1 MANTVLRFEKIKSFE
16 ALNLSN
22 AHINR
27 FMPTPNANLNI
38 KNKRVF
44 GSNNLVKDVKNIIDK
59 KGLKPRKNAVLA
71 MEGILSLSPEFF
83 NSTDRIKQFVEFG
96 SKWIA
101 NEFGENV
108 LNITAHF
115 DEQTP
120 HLHFHIIPIN
130 EKGRLSAF
138 DLFNKNTLKE
148 FQKSYC
154 DFMNKNIPDESF
166 TYKAG
171 SKAEHTD
178 IKEYYA
184 MVNEKTSELK
194 NENSDLKNKVNQY
207 EKNKEALENKLDIF
221 EKDIEKTNKENTKL
235 KKDIQKLED
244 LTEKQFT
251 EISNLKNIV
260 KNINDKYNK
269 LVAFFNKLPDYIKKQ
284 FNNPFSKAEPEK
296 LTPISF
302 PDSPKKQLKN
312 VKKPRF

>member
-1 MANTVLRFEKIKSFE
+1 MTNTVLRFEKIKSFE

-27 FMPTPNANLNI
+27 YIATPNADAKI

-44 GSNNLVKDVKNIIDK
+44 GSNNIVKDVKNIIDK
-59 KGLKPRKNAVLA
+59 KGLTPRKNSVLV
-71 MEGILSLSPEFF
+71 MEGVLSLSNDFF

-101 NEFGENV
+101 SEFGENV

-115 DEQTP
+115 DETTP

-138 DLFNKNTLKE
+138 DLFNKNTLPN

-154 DFMNKNIPDESF
+154 DYMNKNIKDEKF

-184 MVNEKTSELK
+184 LVNEKTSELK
-194 NENSDLKNKVNQY
+194 SENLDLKAQVKQY
-207 EKNKEALENKLDIF
+207 EKNKESLENKLDIF
-221 EKDIEKTNKENTKL
+221 EKDIEKTNIENKNL
-235 KKDIQKLED
+235 KKEIEKLED

-251 EISNLKNIV
+251 QITNLKNIV
-260 KNINDKYNK
+260 NSLNEKYNK
-269 LVAFFNKLPDYIKKQ
+269 LVAFFNKLPDFIKKQ
-284 FNNPFSKAEPEK
+284 FNSPFSKVEPEK
-296 LTPISF
+296 LTPINF

-312 VKKPRF
+312 VKKPRI

>member
-27 FMPTPNANLNI
+27 YIATPNADAKI

-44 GSNNLVKDVKNIIDK
+44 GSNNLVKDVKTIIDK
-59 KGLKPRKNAVLA
+59 KGLKTRKNSVLV
-71 MEGILSLSPEFF
+71 MEGVLSLSNEFF
-83 NSTDRIKQFVEFG
+83 NSNERIKQFVENG
-96 SKWIA
+96 SRWIKK
-101 NEFGENV
+101 EFGDNV

-138 DLFNKNTLKE
+138 DLFNKNTLPQ

-154 DFMNKNIPDESF
+154 DFMNENIIDVNFS
-166 TYKAG
+166 YKAG
-171 SKAEHTD
+171 SKAKHTD
-178 IKEYYA
+178 IKEYYS

-194 NENSDLKNKVNQY
+194 NENTSLKKQVNEY
-207 EKNKEALENKLDIF
+207 EKNKEVLENKIDIF
-221 EKDIEKTNKENTKL
+221 EKDIEKTNKENNRL
-235 KKDIQKLED
+235 KKDIQKLEN
-244 LTEKQFT
+244 LTEKQYNQ
-251 EISNLKNIV
+251 ISNLTKIV
-260 KNINDKYNK
+260 KNLNDKYNK
-269 LVAFFNKLPDYIKKQ
+269 LVAFFNKLPDYIKKK
-284 FNNPFSKAEPEK
+284 FNNPSKVEPEK
-296 LTPISF
+296 LTPINF

>member
-1 MANTVLRFEKIKSFE
+1 MTNTVLRFEKIKSFE

-44 GSNNLVKDVKNIIDK
+44 GSNNLVKDVKAIIDK
-59 KGLKPRKNAVLA
+59 KGLKPRKNAVLV
-71 MEGILSLSPEFF
+71 MEGILQLSPEFY
-83 NSTDRIKQFVEFG
+83 SSKERIKQFVENG

-101 NEFGENV
+101 KEFGENV

-115 DEQTP
+115 DETTP

-138 DLFNKNTLKE
+138 DLFNKNTLPQ

-154 DFMNKNIPDESF
+154 DFMNENIPDVKFS
-166 TYKAG
+166 YNAG
-171 SKAEHTD
+171 SKAKHTD
-178 IKEYYA
+178 IKEYYS
-184 MVNEKTSELK
+184 MVNKKTSELK
-194 NENSDLKNKVNQY
+194 NENFELKNKVNQY
-207 EKNKEALENKLDIF
+207 QKNKEVLENKLDIF
-221 EKDIEKTNKENTKL
+221 EKDIEKSNIENKNL
-235 KKDIQKLED
+235 KKQIEKLED

-251 EISNLKNIV
+251 EISRLNNIV

-269 LVAFFNKLPDYIKKQ
+269 LVAFFNKLPDYIKKKL
-284 FNNPFSKAEPEK
+284 NNPSKVEPEK
-296 LTPISF
+296 LTPINF

-312 VKKPRF
+312 VNKPRI

>member
-1 MANTVLRFEKIKSFE
+1 MTNTVLRFEKIKSFE

-59 KGLKPRKNAVLA
+59 RGLKPRKNAVLV
-71 MEGILSLSPEFF
+71 MEGILQLSPDFYSSPE
-83 NSTDRIKQFVEFG
+83 RIKQFVENG

-101 NEFGENV
+101 KEFGENV

-115 DEQTP
+115 DETTP

-130 EKGRLSAF
+130 DKGRLSAF
-138 DLFNKNTLKE
+138 DLFNKNTLPQ

-154 DFMNKNIPDESF
+154 DFMNENIHDVNF

-171 SKAEHTD
+171 SKAKHTD
-178 IKEYYA
+178 IKEYYS

-194 NENSDLKNKVNQY
+194 NENTDLKNKVNQY
-207 EKNKEALENKLDIF
+207 EKNKEVLENKLDVF

-251 EISNLKNIV
+251 EISRLNNIV

-269 LVAFFNKLPDYIKKQ
+269 LVAIFNKLPDYIKKK
-284 FNNPFSKAEPEK
+284 FNNPSKVEPEK
-296 LTPISF
+296 LTPINF
-302 PDSPKKQLKN
+302 PDSPKRQLKN
-312 VKKPRF
+312 VNKPRL